1 MKYGGVPAHR
11 IKIRFSEDVI
21 KELERIKWWDFPEE
35 KLKDFMNSLN
45 DPSAFIKK
53 YDQNDS

>member
-1 MKYGGVPAHR
+1 MPAHR

-35 KLKDFMNSLN
+35 KLKDFMSSLN

-53 YDQNDS
+53 CDQNDS